1 MGRLIYSFNVSLDG
15 YIETVDKSLDW
26 SLIIRRGPRL
36 FQRPDAGARRVA
48 LRPAPVGPHERPLA
62 DRRGRPRQQRGD
74 ARLRAVRGTPR
85 RRSCS
90 RGRSTM
96 WTTVPDLANGDVGEE
111 LAKVRREFDGDLEVG
126 GANLA
131 AQFIERG
138 LVDEYRL
145 MIHPVAIGG
154 GTPFWP
160 AGQRRS
166 RPRDGLP
173 DLLERLPPPDVRARL
188 SRLPSTDGRRDRRR
202 RRGGRRDDG
211 RWHRAGRARGRPRGR
226 AVRRR
231 RDRSRAWRPADP

>member
-26 SLIIRRGPRL
+26 SLIDPRGPRL
-36 FQRPDAGARRVA
+36 LQRPDAGARCVA
-48 LRPAPVGPHERPLA
+48 VRPASVGPHERVLA
-62 DRRGRPRQQRGD
+62 DRRAGPD
-74 ARLRAVRGTPR
+74 ATPYMREFAQAWNATPKFVFSRTLEHAEHGARIVR
-85 RRSCS
+85 
-90 RGRSTM
+90 
-96 WTTVPDLANGDVGEE
+96 GDVGEE

-166 RPRDGLP
+166 VRETGSRTFSNGCR
-173 DLLERLPPPDVRARL
+173 LLTYV
-188 SRLPSTDGRRDRRR
+188 
-202 RRGGRRDDG
+202 
-211 RWHRAGRARGRPRGR
+211 
-226 AVRRR
+226 
-231 RDRSRAWRPADP
+231 PA

>member
-26 SLIIRRGPRL
+26 SLISDDVHGYFNDQTRALDASLYGRRLWDLMSAHWPTAEDD
-36 FQRPDAGARRVA
+36 PDSTEVMRDFARVWNATPKIVFSRTLDHVDHGAR
-48 LRPAPVGPHERPLA
+48 LA
-62 DRRGRPRQQRGD
+62 K
-74 ARLRAVRGTPR
+74 
-85 RRSCS
+85 
-90 RGRSTM
+90 
-96 WTTVPDLANGDVGEE
+96 GDVGDE

-166 RPRDGLP
+166 VRETGSRTFSNGCR
-173 DLLERLPPPDVRARL
+173 LLTYV
-188 SRLPSTDGRRDRRR
+188 
-202 RRGGRRDDG
+202 
-211 RWHRAGRARGRPRGR
+211 
-226 AVRRR
+226 
-231 RDRSRAWRPADP
+231 PA